1 MPKVLISDKLST
13 EAISIFESA
22 GIKVDFKPGISA
34 EELKQIIH
42 NMMVLQFALLRRSQ
56 LSYSHWPKT

>member
-13 EAISIFESA
+13 EAIRIFESA
-22 GIKVDFKPGISA
+22 GINVDFKPGLSA

-42 NMMVLQFALLRRSQ
+42 N
-56 LSYSHWPKT
+56 YSRGS

>member
-22 GIKVDFKPGISA
+22 GINVDFK
-34 EELKQIIH
+34 LDNK
-42 NMMVLQFALLRRSQ
+42 NN
-56 LSYSHWPKT
+56 